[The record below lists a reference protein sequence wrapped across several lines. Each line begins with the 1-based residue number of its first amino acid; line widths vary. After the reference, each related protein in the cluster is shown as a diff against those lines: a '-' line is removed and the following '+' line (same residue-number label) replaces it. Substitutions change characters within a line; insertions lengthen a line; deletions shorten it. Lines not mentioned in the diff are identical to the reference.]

1 LICKFLGIKDYAD
14 VLAAM
19 QAFTKDRNIST
30 TDELWFLE
38 HPAVFTEGLASKK
51 EHILADI
58 NIVKS
63 DRGGQITY
71 HAPGQ
76 LIVYVLLNLA
86 KKSLNLRELI
96 FILSQAVIELL
107 ASYNINAHT
116 IDNAPGVYID
126 NNKICCIGLKITKGC
141 TYHGL
146 SLNVDMDLQPF
157 RKINPCGYVGLKM
170 TKISE
175 FVDNITVSI
184 IAQKLSKILINK
196 LK

>member
-1 LICKFLGIKDYAD
+1 
-14 VLAAM
+14 M
-19 QAFTKDRNIST
+19 QMFTRNRDLNTI
-30 TDELWFLE
+30 DELWFLE

-58 NIVKS
+58 DTIKS

-86 KKSLNLRELI
+86 NKSLNLRKLI

-107 ASYNINAHT
+107 SSYNITAHT
-116 IDNAPGVYID
+116 IDNAPGVYIGD
-126 NNKICCIGLKITKGC
+126 KKICCIGLKINKGC

-146 SLNVDMDLQPF
+146 SLNVNMDLRPF
-157 RKINPCGYVGLKM
+157 GKINPCGYIGLKM
-170 TKISE
+170 TQLSE
-175 FVDNITVSI
+175 FVDGITVSLV
-184 IAQKLSKILINK
+184 AKQFSKILIDI
-196 LK
+196 LR

>member
-1 LICKFLGIKDYAD
+1 MICKFLGIKDYTD

-19 QAFTKDRNIST
+19 QAFTKYRNIST

-58 NIVKS
+58 NTVKS

-76 LIVYVLLNLA
+76 LIVYVLLNLV

-96 FILSQAVIELL
+96 FILSHSVIELL

-116 IDNAPGVYID
+116 IDNAPGVYVD

-146 SLNVDMDLQPF
+146 SLNVDMDLRPF

-175 FVDNITVSI
+175 FVNNVTVSI
-184 IAQKLSKILINK
+184 ISQQLSKILINK

>member
-1 LICKFLGIKDYAD
+1 MRD
-14 VLAAM
+14 
-19 QAFTKDRNIST
+19 FTKARNINT
-30 TDELWFLE
+30 TDEVWFLE

-51 EHILADI
+51 EHILADDI
-58 NIVKS
+58 NTIKS

-86 KKSLNLRELI
+86 KQSLSLRRLI
-96 FILSQAVIELL
+96 FILSQSIIELL

-116 IDNAPGVYID
+116 IDNSPGVYID
-126 NNKICCIGLKITKGC
+126 NNKVCCIGLKITKGC

-157 RKINPCGYVGLKM
+157 SKINPCGYVGLKM
-170 TKISE
+170 TKISA

-184 IAQKLSKILINK
+184 IAKQLSKILIDK
-196 LK
+196 LQ